1 MQLPPG
7 PRFTLPYLLKYIR
20 NPLGVSRG
28 AFEKWGDPHLTRA
41 FGTRLLVT
49 ADPKLIRA
57 ILDVNPDHY
66 EPFGVKTMAPVIGKS
81 SLIMLGGERH
91 RAARK
96 LQTPPFHGSRMRAY
110 AGLMQRIARD
120 EAAAWRAGEPFAMQE
135 STQSISLRVILSA
148 VLGLDGD
155 PRAAEVE
162 RRLVALI
169 GVLRP
174 ELLMFGWL
182 QHGWYPPWRRYL
194 KYRAPVEELMLS
206 EVSARRAVAGERS
219 DILSL
224 LLTARYE
231 DGAPMEDLEVYE
243 SMMTLVV
250 AGHETTALA
259 MAWALWLLHR
269 HPETLARVQEEVK
282 GVDDPEK
289 LAALP
294 YLDAVC
300 QETLRLRPIAPGIVR
315 ILNRPTKIGDWELPA
330 GMGVNPSMIALHHR
344 ADLYPEPDAFR
355 PQRFLERTFAPHEFM
370 PFGAGHRKC
379 LGAAFAMFEMKIVLG
394 TLLQAKTLRLTDD
407 ADVPMVPRNTVL
419 GPARPLRFVA

>member
-1 MQLPPG
+1 
-7 PRFTLPYLLKYIR
+7 
-20 NPLGVSRG
+20 
-28 AFEKWGDPHLTRA
+28 
-41 FGTRLLVT
+41 
-49 ADPKLIRA
+49 
-57 ILDVNPDHY
+57 
-66 EPFGVKTMAPVIGKS
+66 
-81 SLIMLGGERH
+81 
-91 RAARK
+91 
-96 LQTPPFHGSRMRAY
+96 
-110 AGLMQRIARD
+110 
-120 EAAAWRAGEPFAMQE
+120 
-135 STQSISLRVILSA
+135 
-148 VLGLDGD
+148 
-155 PRAAEVE
+155 
-162 RRLVALI
+162 
-169 GVLRP
+169 
-174 ELLMFGWL
+174 
-182 QHGWYPPWRRYL
+182 
-194 KYRAPVEELMLS
+194 
-206 EVSARRAVAGERS
+206 
-219 DILSL
+219 
-224 LLTARYE
+224 
-231 DGAPMEDLEVYE
+231 MEDLEVYE